1 MVFKIGHTKLKLRV
15 YSISMLNFI
24 KILRTVEEK
33 LSLDEEAC
41 EDLAVK
47 AFQLKLLRGRLDQGN
62 ERITTTYAIKRDFT
76 EGDWLDLK
84 NKVSDTFLVYIFSSR
99 EKSNR
104 TYIIKRQ
111 STFPSSFWLYMFH

>member
-1 MVFKIGHTKLKLRV
+1 M
-15 YSISMLNFI
+15 
-24 KILRTVEEK
+24 
-33 LSLDEEAC
+33 DEEAC

-84 NKVSDTFLVYIFSSR
+84 NKVSD
-99 EKSNR
+99 
-104 TYIIKRQ
+104 
-111 STFPSSFWLYMFH
+111 SFWLISLVLEKSPTEHIQYKGTEYSSLHFGCICSTRTRSRKRDKLKN

>member
-1 MVFKIGHTKLKLRV
+1 M
-15 YSISMLNFI
+15 
-24 KILRTVEEK
+24 
-33 LSLDEEAC
+33 DEEAC

-84 NKVSDTFLVYIFSSR
+84 NKVSD
-99 EKSNR
+99 
-104 TYIIKRQ
+104 
-111 STFPSSFWLYMFH
+111 SFWLISLILEKSPIEHILSKDRAHFSLHFGCICSIGFRSRKRDKLKN

>member
-1 MVFKIGHTKLKLRV
+1 MGFTEADIGVLDEKMKLLTLV
-15 YSISMLNFI
+15 ALAEQSPDVLY
-24 KILRTVEEK
+24 RTVEEK

-84 NKVSDTFLVYIFSSR
+84 NKLDLWQQNLEQVK
-99 EKSNR
+99 EN
-104 TYIIKRQ
+104 IKEVEE
-111 STFPSSFWLYMFH
+111 LAVC

>member
-1 MVFKIGHTKLKLRV
+1 MRGKLKL
-15 YSISMLNFI
+15 YCLANNYIY
-24 KILRTVEEK
+24 RTVEEK

-84 NKVSDTFLVYIFSSR
+84 NKVRLSFPCFYLLSYIFTVYVPL
-99 EKSNR
+99 EFLLKC
-104 TYIIKRQ
+104 
-111 STFPSSFWLYMFH
+111 